1 MAKEVKAKV
10 VVDSSQ
16 VDAAAQKVT
25 ELKQVSEGSPIKIQ
39 YENGKALD
47 VVFDKTVNLKQQVRL
62 LSNELQKLS
71 LAGKENSQEF
81 KVVSAAYNNAKDN
94 LDRVN
99 AKSKDLFASLALIPG
114 PIGDIAGK
122 LNGAIGLMKTF
133 SGFSLKDFK
142 NQFKEL
148 GNDLKEIVNNLT
160 GFNDAQKD
168 LKDNVDKTSNSI
180 EKSSTNLNTA
190 AGATIANTQATQL
203 ATIELDKNGVSKIKA
218 TKAIAEMTEAEIAL
232 FMEQRKA
239 IVQTGT
245 MQSSVELL
253 GTAEKSAAVSG
264 GLLARALNAVGLSA
278 LAAST
283 AVALL
288 DAALMAIGIGVIIA
302 ALVAA
307 GSILIDV
314 AKKMMGFEES
324 TKESEAA
331 VKAFN
336 EAIKEQ
342 QRLLEGDLTAIDTGT
357 KLAKLRAEIAGKSEA
372 EIYKIVKQGGE
383 DRLQALRVNDE
394 QIYQEQRK
402 LADKQG
408 RFAKMTTEERS
419 KINDELNEKLQK
431 SGDDII
437 KQILSNEETALIE
450 QKRIADKRRGAS
462 KDYNSK
468 AIADLEAKIQL
479 EIDKEKTS
487 QKELERLFKEKTKL
501 QLAQEKL
508 TYSQL
513 QVLRAENRKKIED
526 AIKEDAVREATIV
539 MDAQQR
545 RVIELESAFGKDEQ
559 YFQARRDLANATLQ
573 KELADAGN
581 NQNEQKNA
589 RTKFYAEIHQID
601 LQALDEGVTLKKM
614 YLDVEKEDTAA
625 FFQAQRNLEEAE
637 YQRKKKEAEQNA
649 EKLELIEKEHKKKL
663 GEIDQRETLSNLE
676 KELAIIQTRNE
687 SIQEGLSILTGWRK
701 AQLEEINKNEQIELQ
716 KAEDNEKLK
725 TEIKKKY
732 AAQRNAINKIELDS
746 YLQSAS
752 LVLGA
757 ASQFSNDLSEIN
769 NLQQE
774 LDIQNAKK
782 NIKDEEQF
790 KKEEDK
796 IKEKYFYKN
805 QKTQV
810 AQATIGYLQA
820 AIQAYQ
826 SLAVIPVVGPALGA
840 AAAAAAIIFGMKKVS
855 LIKQQTYQS
864 STEDS
869 GGTPRQSSTWRGM
882 AEGGYIEGP
891 RHAAGG
897 VMINAEGGEAV
908 MTRGAVTMF
917 GPMLSMLNQMG
928 GGTSFSKGAVGG
940 ARPDN
945 PIVKNVPLQQNSA
958 QVIKTYVV
966 ESELTSAQQKQARL
980 KDLSTL

>member
-25 ELKQVSEGSPIKIQ
+25 ELKQVTEGSPIKIQ
-39 YENGKALD
+39 YENGQAMD
-47 VVFDKTVNLKQQVRL
+47 VVFNKTVNLKQQVKL
-62 LSNELQKLS
+62 LFSELQKLS

-81 KVVSAAYNNAKDN
+81 KLVSARYNDAKDN

-142 NQFKEL
+142 NQFKEV
-148 GNDLKEIVNNLT
+148 GNDLKDIVNNLT

-168 LKDNVDKTSNSI
+168 LKDNIDDSGSSI
-180 EKSSTNLNTA
+180 EKNSKTLNTA
-190 AGATIANTQATQL
+190 AGATIANTQATRGLTQ
-203 ATIELDKNGVSKIKA
+203 AQKD
-218 TKAIAEMTEAEIAL
+218 
-232 FMEQRKA
+232 
-239 IVQTGT
+239 
-245 MQSSVELL
+245 
-253 GTAEKSAAVSG
+253 AAVDGKIYDATLSKG
-264 GLLARALNAVGLSA
+264 TGSIQNMTSAMNVANQTTRINGDVAKGAAVGNGLLARALNYVGASA
-278 LAAST
+278 LAAS
-283 AVALL
+283 AGVAIL
-288 DAALMAIGIGVIIA
+288 DAALMAIGIGVLIA
-302 ALVAA
+302 GLVAV

-314 AKKMMGFEES
+314 AKKMLGFEES

-342 QRLLEGDLTAIDTGT
+342 QRLLEGDLSAIDTGT

-372 EIYKIVKQGGE
+372 EIYKIVKKGGE
-383 DRLQALRVNDE
+383 DRLQALKDNDE
-394 QIYQEQRK
+394 QLYQEQRK
-402 LADKQG
+402 LANRQG

-419 KINDELNEKLQK
+419 KINDDLNERLQK
-431 SGDDII
+431 SGDDIL
-437 KQILSNEETALIE
+437 KQILSNEETALTE

-462 KDYNSK
+462 KDSNAKRIS
-468 AIADLEAKIQL
+468 DLEAQIQL

-508 TYSQL
+508 TAAQL
-513 QVLRAENRKKIED
+513 AVLRAENRKKIED

-545 RVIELESAFGKDEQ
+545 RVTELETAFGKDEK
-559 YFQARRDLANATLQ
+559 YFQARRDLANATFQ
-573 KELADAGN
+573 KEFADAGN
-581 NQNEQKNA
+581 NENEQKNA
-589 RTKFYAEIHQID
+589 RTKYYAEIHQID
-601 LQALDEGVTLKKM
+601 LQALDEGVALKKM

-649 EKLELIEKEHKKKL
+649 EKLELIEREHKKKL

-732 AAQRNAINKIELDS
+732 AAQRNAINKEELDS

-782 NIKDEEQF
+782 SIKDEEQF

-869 GGTPRQSSTWRGM
+869 GGAPGQSSTWRGM

-966 ESELTSAQQKQARL
+966 EAELTSAQQKQARL

>member
-25 ELKQVSEGSPIKIQ
+25 ELKAVSEGSPIKIQ

-62 LSNELQKLS
+62 LSSELQKLS

-148 GNDLKEIVNNLT
+148 GNDLKDIVNNLT

-168 LKDNVDKTSNSI
+168 LKDNIDDSGSSI
-180 EKSSTNLNTA
+180 EKNSKTLNTA
-190 AGATIANTQATQL
+190 AGATIANTQATRGLTQ
-203 ATIELDKNGVSKIKA
+203 AQKD
-218 TKAIAEMTEAEIAL
+218 
-232 FMEQRKA
+232 
-239 IVQTGT
+239 
-245 MQSSVELL
+245 
-253 GTAEKSAAVSG
+253 AAVDGKIYDATLSKG
-264 GLLARALNAVGLSA
+264 TGSIQNMTSAMNVANQTTRINGDVAKGAAVGNGLLARALNAVGASA
-278 LAAST
+278 LAAS
-283 AVALL
+283 AGVAIL
-288 DAALMAIGIGVIIA
+288 DAALMAIGIGVLIA
-302 ALVAA
+302 GLVAV

-314 AKKMMGFEES
+314 AKKMLGFEES

-342 QRLLEGDLTAIDTGT
+342 QRLLEGDLSAIDTGT

-372 EIYKIVKQGGE
+372 EIYKIVKKGGE
-383 DRLQALRVNDE
+383 DRLQALRDNDE
-394 QIYQEQRK
+394 QLYQEQRK
-402 LADKQG
+402 LANRQG

-419 KINDELNEKLQK
+419 KINDDLNERLQK

-437 KQILSNEETALIE
+437 KQILSNEETALTE

-462 KDYNSK
+462 KDSNAKRIS
-468 AIADLEAKIQL
+468 DLEAQIQL

-508 TYSQL
+508 TAAQL
-513 QVLRAENRKKIED
+513 AVLRAENRKKIED

-545 RVIELESAFGKDEQ
+545 RVTELETAFGKDEK
-559 YFQARRDLANATLQ
+559 YFQARRDLANATFQ
-573 KELADAGN
+573 KEFADAGN
-581 NQNEQKNA
+581 NENEQKNA
-589 RTKFYAEIHQID
+589 RTKYYAEIHQID
-601 LQALDEGVTLKKM
+601 LQALDEGVALKKM
-614 YLDVEKEDTAA
+614 YLDVEREDTAA

-649 EKLELIEKEHKKKL
+649 EKLELIEREHKKKL

-732 AAQRNAINKIELDS
+732 AAQRNAINKEELDS

-782 NIKDEEQF
+782 SIKDEEQF

-869 GGTPRQSSTWRGM
+869 GGAPGQSSTWRGM

-966 ESELTSAQQKQARL
+966 EAELTSAQQKQARL

>member
-25 ELKQVSEGSPIKIQ
+25 ELKAVSEGSPIKIQ
-39 YENGKALD
+39 YENGKAMD

-62 LSNELQKLS
+62 LSSELQKLS

-81 KVVSAAYNNAKDN
+81 KLLSARYNDAKDN

-142 NQFKEL
+142 NQFKEV
-148 GNDLKEIVNNLT
+148 GNDLKDIVNNLT

-180 EKSSTNLNTA
+180 EKNATNLNTA
-190 AGATIANTQATQL
+190 AGATIANTQATKTYEQAL
-203 ATIELDKNGVSKIKA
+203 KEADKSTLSFDTTTGKMQNSVENMKGGVDG
-218 TKAIAEMTEAEIAL
+218 AETSL
-232 FMEQRKA
+232 
-239 IVQTGT
+239 
-245 MQSSVELL
+245 ELL

-278 LAAST
+278 LAASAGV
-283 AVALL
+283 AVL
-288 DAALMAIGIGVIIA
+288 DAALMAIGIGVLIA
-302 ALVAA
+302 GLVAA
-307 GSILIDV
+307 GSVLIDV
-314 AKKMMGFEES
+314 AKKMLGFEES

-331 VKAFN
+331 VKSFN

-342 QRLLEGDLTAIDTGT
+342 QRLLEGDLSAIDTGT
-357 KLAKLRAEIAGKSEA
+357 KLAKLRAQIAGKSEA
-372 EIYKIVKQGGE
+372 EIYKIVKKGGE
-383 DRLQALRVNDE
+383 DTLKTLKDNDE
-394 QIYQEQRK
+394 QLYQEQRK
-402 LADKQG
+402 LANRQG
-408 RFAKMTTEERS
+408 RYAKMTTEERS
-419 KINDELNEKLQK
+419 KINDDLNEKLKK

-437 KQILSNEETALIE
+437 KQILSNEETALTE

-462 KDYNSK
+462 KDSNAKRIS
-468 AIADLEAKIQL
+468 DLEAQIQL

-508 TYSQL
+508 TAAQL
-513 QVLRAENRKKIED
+513 EVLRAENRKKIED

-545 RVIELESAFGKDEQ
+545 RVTELETAFGKDEQ
-559 YFQARRDLANATLQ
+559 YFQARRNLANATFQ

-581 NQNEQKNA
+581 NENEKKNA
-589 RTKFYAEIHQID
+589 RTKYDAEIHQID
-601 LQALDEGVTLKKM
+601 LQALDEGVALKKM
-614 YLDVEKEDTAA
+614 YLDVEREDTAA

-649 EKLELIEKEHKKKL
+649 EKLELIEREHKKKL

-732 AAQRNAINKIELDS
+732 AAQRNAINKEELDS

-782 NIKDEEQF
+782 SIKDEEQF

-869 GGTPRQSSTWRGM
+869 GGTPGQSSTWRGM

-966 ESELTSAQQKQARL
+966 EAELTSAQQKQARL

>member
-25 ELKQVSEGSPIKIQ
+25 ELKAVSEGSPIKIQ

-62 LSNELQKLS
+62 LSSELQKLS

-148 GNDLKEIVNNLT
+148 GNDLKDIVNNLT

-168 LKDNVDKTSNSI
+168 LKDNIDDSGSSI
-180 EKSSTNLNTA
+180 EKNSKNLNTA
-190 AGATIANTQATQL
+190 AGATIANTQATRGLTQ
-203 ATIELDKNGVSKIKA
+203 AQKD
-218 TKAIAEMTEAEIAL
+218 
-232 FMEQRKA
+232 
-239 IVQTGT
+239 
-245 MQSSVELL
+245 
-253 GTAEKSAAVSG
+253 AAVDGKIYDATLNKGVGSIQNMTSAMNVANQTMRING
-264 GLLARALNAVGLSA
+264 DVAKGAAVGNGLLARALNAVGASA
-278 LAAST
+278 LAAS
-283 AVALL
+283 AGVAIL
-288 DAALMAIGIGVIIA
+288 DAALMAIGIGVLIA
-302 ALVAA
+302 GLVAV

-314 AKKMMGFEES
+314 AKKMLGFEES

-342 QRLLEGDLTAIDTGT
+342 QRLLEGDLSAIDTGT

-372 EIYKIVKQGGE
+372 EIYKIVKKGGE
-383 DRLQALRVNDE
+383 DRLQALRDNDE
-394 QIYQEQRK
+394 QLYQEQRK
-402 LADKQG
+402 LANRQG

-419 KINDELNEKLQK
+419 KINDDLNERLQK

-437 KQILSNEETALIE
+437 KQILSNEETALTE

-462 KDYNSK
+462 KDSNAKRIS
-468 AIADLEAKIQL
+468 DLEAQIQL

-508 TYSQL
+508 TAAQL
-513 QVLRAENRKKIED
+513 AVLRAENRKKIED

-545 RVIELESAFGKDEQ
+545 RVTELETAFGKDEQ
-559 YFQARRDLANATLQ
+559 YFQARRDLANATFQ

-581 NQNEQKNA
+581 NENEKKNA
-589 RTKFYAEIHQID
+589 RTKYYAEIHQID
-601 LQALDEGVTLKKM
+601 LQALDEGVALKKM
-614 YLDVEKEDTAA
+614 YLDVEREDTAA

-649 EKLELIEKEHKKKL
+649 EKLQLIEREHKKKL

-869 GGTPRQSSTWRGM
+869 GGAPGQSSTWRGM

-966 ESELTSAQQKQARL
+966 EAELTSAQQKQARL

>member
-25 ELKQVSEGSPIKIQ
+25 ELKAVSEGSPIKIQ

-62 LSNELQKLS
+62 LSSELQKLS

-148 GNDLKEIVNNLT
+148 GNDLKDIVNNLT

-168 LKDNVDKTSNSI
+168 LKDNIDDSGSSI
-180 EKSSTNLNTA
+180 EKNSKNLNTA
-190 AGATIANTQATQL
+190 AGATIANTQATRGLTQ
-203 ATIELDKNGVSKIKA
+203 AQKD
-218 TKAIAEMTEAEIAL
+218 
-232 FMEQRKA
+232 
-239 IVQTGT
+239 
-245 MQSSVELL
+245 
-253 GTAEKSAAVSG
+253 AAVDGKIYDATLSKG
-264 GLLARALNAVGLSA
+264 TGSIQNMTSAMNVANQTTRINGDVAKGAAVGNGLLARALNAVGASA
-278 LAAST
+278 LAAS
-283 AVALL
+283 AGVAIL
-288 DAALMAIGIGVIIA
+288 DAALMAIGIGVLIA
-302 ALVAA
+302 GLVAV

-314 AKKMMGFEES
+314 AKKMLGFEES

-342 QRLLEGDLTAIDTGT
+342 QRLLEGDLSAIDTGT

-372 EIYKIVKQGGE
+372 EIYKIVKKGGE
-383 DRLQALRVNDE
+383 DRLQALRDNDE
-394 QIYQEQRK
+394 QLYQEQRK
-402 LADKQG
+402 LANRQG

-419 KINDELNEKLQK
+419 KINDDLNERLQK

-437 KQILSNEETALIE
+437 KQILSNEETALTE

-462 KDYNSK
+462 KDSNAKRIS
-468 AIADLEAKIQL
+468 DLEAQIQL

-508 TYSQL
+508 TAAQL
-513 QVLRAENRKKIED
+513 AVLRAENRKKIED

-545 RVIELESAFGKDEQ
+545 RVTELETAFGKDEQ
-559 YFQARRDLANATLQ
+559 YFQARRDLANATFQ

-581 NQNEQKNA
+581 NENEKKNA
-589 RTKFYAEIHQID
+589 RTKYYAEIHQID
-601 LQALDEGVTLKKM
+601 LQALDEGVALKKM
-614 YLDVEKEDTAA
+614 YLDVEREDTAA

-649 EKLELIEKEHKKKL
+649 EKLELIEREHKKKL

-869 GGTPRQSSTWRGM
+869 GGAPGQSSTWRGM

-966 ESELTSAQQKQARL
+966 EAELTSAQQKQARL